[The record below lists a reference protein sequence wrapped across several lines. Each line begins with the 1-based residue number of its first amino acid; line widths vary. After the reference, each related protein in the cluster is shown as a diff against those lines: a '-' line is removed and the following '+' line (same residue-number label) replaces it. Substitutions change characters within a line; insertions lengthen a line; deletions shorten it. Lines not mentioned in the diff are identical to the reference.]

1 MKFKEILLL
10 LVIIFA
16 GIIFYHAQTGKLD
29 LYIEFGDEFFSD
41 YDAYTFESVQKV
53 SPPFPMQMEIK
64 NQHGDLKIYGT
75 DENEISIYIEKKVR
89 HSTKERAKEIA
100 DELEILVIQDEQK
113 VIVSS
118 ERGEHT
124 SSHIRSDLEIYIPK
138 GIDLDISNS
147 YGMVELDGGK
157 NVKITNKNGKVSVSN
172 VQEKLSVVSSY
183 RPISIEN
190 IGGDCQIDGL
200 RSRIYAEN
208 IKGSTIIKNKYGSIE
223 LADLSQD
230 VTINGLHCQIK
241 GKNIEGQI
249 EAENSYEN
257 IELSN
262 IVSAKIRSDN
272 SPIEISGAKRN
283 LDIKNKYSRILLSD
297 IYGNIDIE
305 GESLEITGKNMFG
318 ELISISSS
326 YRNIKLDHFSSNT
339 IISFSH
345 GKITLSP
352 SNKNIK
358 PVTVKGE
365 YAEIEFILP
374 SGLKIPMQAQTK
386 SGQIKWELSQKGTE
400 QISNGYSI
408 INAFLKEGEKPIIL
422 LVTTYGNIQVREES

>member
-16 GIIFYHAQTGKLD
+16 GIIFYHAQTGQLD
-29 LYIEFGDEFFSD
+29 LYIDLGDEFFSD
-41 YDAYTFESVQKV
+41 YNAYTFESVQKI
-53 SPPFPMQMEIK
+53 SPPFPMHMEVK
-64 NQHGDLKIYGT
+64 NQQGDLKIYGT

-100 DELEILVIQDEQK
+100 DELEILVTQEEQK
-113 VIVSS
+113 VLVSS

-124 SSHIRSDLEIYIPK
+124 RSHIRSDLEIYIPTD
-138 GIDLDISNS
+138 IDLYISNS
-147 YGMVELDGGK
+147 YGTVELDGGK

-172 VQEKLSVVSSY
+172 VQEKLSVVSSSNL
-183 RPISIEN
+183 ISIEN
-190 IGGDCQIDGL
+190 IGGDCQIEGL
-200 RSRIYAEN
+200 RSRINAKN
-208 IKGSTIIKNKYGSIE
+208 INGSTTIKNKYGSIDLE
-223 LADLSQD
+223 DLSQG
-230 VTINGLHCQIK
+230 VIVNGLHCSIK

-257 IELSN
+257 IKLSN

-272 SPIEISGAKRN
+272 SPIEISEAKSN
-283 LDIKNKYSRILLSD
+283 LDIKNKYSRILLND

-305 GESLEITGKNMFG
+305 GESLEIKGKNMFG

-326 YRNIKLDHFSSNT
+326 YRNIELDHFSSSAV
-339 IISFSH
+339 ISFSH
-345 GKITLSP
+345 GKITLYP

-358 PVTVKGE
+358 PITVNGK
-365 YAEIEFILP
+365 YAEIDFILP
-374 SGLKIPMQAQTK
+374 PGLEIPMQAQTK
-386 SGQIKWELSQKGTE
+386 SGKIKWELSPKGTE

-408 INAFLKEGEKPIIL
+408 INAFLKEGEKPTIL
-422 LVTTYGNIQVREES
+422 LVTTYGNIQVREDS